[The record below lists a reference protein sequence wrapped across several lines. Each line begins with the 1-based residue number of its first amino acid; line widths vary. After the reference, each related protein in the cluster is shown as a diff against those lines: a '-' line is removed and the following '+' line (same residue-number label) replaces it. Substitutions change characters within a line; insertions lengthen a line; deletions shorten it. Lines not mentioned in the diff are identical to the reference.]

1 MNDIDAWVQWWALPW
16 RYAHPHWHILDASP
30 ALLRNQHAGASKSLG
45 IAPCL
50 PCAPTTSLMQL
61 ALAQPAHYDA
71 LLQRVE
77 RICRTTPSA
86 ARDDTQRLW
95 CQRLARALHTQDW
108 LEPADD
114 PLQLLRAWL
123 EPPVWQRLRLRFA
136 PARIETLEQKPVPA
150 ISPAKLRT
158 LWQTV
163 LWHTRPRD
171 EGHNHADTPHD

>member
-86 ARDDTQRLW
+86 ARDDTQRL
-95 CQRLARALHTQDW
+95 
-108 LEPADD
+108 
-114 PLQLLRAWL
+114 
-123 EPPVWQRLRLRFA
+123 
-136 PARIETLEQKPVPA
+136 
-150 ISPAKLRT
+150 
-158 LWQTV
+158 
-163 LWHTRPRD
+163 
-171 EGHNHADTPHD
+171 

>member
-16 RYAHPHWHILDASP
+16 RYAHPHWQILDASP

-95 CQRLARALHTQDW
+95 CQRLARALHTQACSFSFHSHACFTQLVDHGI
-108 LEPADD
+108 EVICARV
-114 PLQLLRAWL
+114 LQQRFTPSSSHRA
-123 EPPVWQRLRLRFA
+123 
-136 PARIETLEQKPVPA
+136 
-150 ISPAKLRT
+150 
-158 LWQTV
+158 
-163 LWHTRPRD
+163 
-171 EGHNHADTPHD
+171 